1 VGNSVGNRATTGVLP
16 KRTAYPGV
24 YRRGSRYVAVYR
36 VDGRQRK
43 EFAATFAEARTIKL
57 ARDAEAREA
66 RRGPTLHAYALAWT
80 RKHAGCGHD
89 AVREQTRVEYQRL
102 LATYALGY
110 FAQDIRLAD
119 LDRRALQGFI
129 GWLTDRPGRTGPRLS
144 DRSIRNALT
153 PLRLCIEAAAAE
165 GLVKPELVQALT
177 LPKRRGGR
185 RWEFTERRF
194 LTRQGLGKL
203 LEEIPPAH
211 KPLFLLLASTGLRI
225 SEAIALR
232 WCDLDLDSRPPRL
245 RVRRAIVNGVLGAPK
260 SRHGART
267 LPLSAELAE
276 RLRALRVPSASAE
289 DLVFANGRGRPIKP
303 DNLRNRVLKPATERA
318 GLEGIGLHTLR
329 HTCTSLLIA
338 EGASMLR
345 LQRWMGHHSAA
356 YTLETYGHLIDGEL
370 GNALEL
376 NDLGIQTGG
385 V

>member
-1 VGNSVGNRATTGVLP
+1 MCGCGFAGFASLLENPCRWAAAWATGRRQACGPGAPPIRASIAGL
-16 KRTAYPGV
+16 
-24 YRRGSRYVAVYR
+24 AVYR
-36 VDGRQRK
+36 VGGCQRK
-43 EFAATFAEARTIKL
+43 EFAATFAEARAIKL
-57 ARDAEAREA
+57 SRDAEAREA
-66 RRGPTLHAYALAWT
+66 RRGPTLHAYALAWAA
-80 RKHAGCGHD
+80 KHAGGGRG

-153 PLRLCIEAAAAE
+153 PLRLCLGAAAAE
-165 GLVKPELVQALT
+165 GLVKPELGQALT

-194 LTRQGLGKL
+194 LTRQGLGRL

-245 RVRRAIVNGVLGAPK
+245 RVQRAIVNGVLGAPK
-260 SRHGART
+260 
-267 LPLSAELAE
+267 
-276 RLRALRVPSASAE
+276 
-289 DLVFANGRGRPIKP
+289 
-303 DNLRNRVLKPATERA
+303 PATAPAHCRFQLSSPSVCRICEHRA
-318 GLEGIGLHTLR
+318 RSG
-329 HTCTSLLIA
+329 
-338 EGASMLR
+338 
-345 LQRWMGHHSAA
+345 QRDPPLW
-356 YTLETYGHLIDGEL
+356 
-370 GNALEL
+370 
-376 NDLGIQTGG
+376 
-385 V
+385 